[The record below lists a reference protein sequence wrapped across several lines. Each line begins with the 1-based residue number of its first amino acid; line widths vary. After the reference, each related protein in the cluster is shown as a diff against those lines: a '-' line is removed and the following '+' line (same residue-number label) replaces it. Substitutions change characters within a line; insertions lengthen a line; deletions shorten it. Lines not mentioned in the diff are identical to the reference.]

1 MSRLP
6 YLRRD
11 ELTPGG
17 QEVWD
22 SIVGSR
28 GAAPVTDQGALTGP
42 FNAFAMLP
50 SNCDTRDCSVARAL
64 EILGERWTLLIVRDA
79 LHGVT
84 HYDDF
89 LGRLGAPT
97 STWPAALTTS
107 STARYSPATPTKRVR
122 LARST
127 GSLSPASGR
136 ELATVVAALREWGD
150 RHLSPDGPPAS
161 YQHRGCGGTAVAEMK
176 CGTCGQHL
184 DAEDIARTEHRPLRR
199 APRHPAPEA
208 DGPH

>member
-127 GSLSPASGR
+127 GSLHPPAVANWPRSSPRCASG
-136 ELATVVAALREWGD
+136 ATATYRPTARQPATSTAA
-150 RHLSPDGPPAS
+150 
-161 YQHRGCGGTAVAEMK
+161 AVA
-176 CGTCGQHL
+176 
-184 DAEDIARTEHRPLRR
+184 RR
-199 APRHPAPEA
+199 SPR
-208 DGPH
+208 